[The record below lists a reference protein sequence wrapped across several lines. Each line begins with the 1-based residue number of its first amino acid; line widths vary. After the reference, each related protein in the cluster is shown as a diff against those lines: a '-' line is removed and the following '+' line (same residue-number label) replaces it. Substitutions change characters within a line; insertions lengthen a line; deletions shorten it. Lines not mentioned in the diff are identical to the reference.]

1 MPLNEKPFAAIVEI
15 CLERIKEGESVESC
29 LSSFPEHAKRL
40 APLLNAAS
48 FSMDIKTPQP
58 NPKAKSQGRER
69 VIAASERLRKKSNS
83 VTDETKSPLL
93 RYARRMIN
101 SVRAYFVPKEKPNM
115 KLTYRIAIYAVITM
129 VLGSFFSVS
138 ASAESLPGDPLYS
151 MKRSWENAQLALTF
165 NENAREKLETQFNG
179 KRINEIQALLSQGS
193 AEKVEF
199 TGSITEMSD
208 PIWNIAGFPVRLG
221 PDTEV
226 EGEMEIGTV
235 VDVEALTQEDGTLL
249 AVEIEESSGEDMEDD
264 SPQGPLPTEIDDD
277 LDDDSDDD
285 EMDDDDDDMDDDA
298 GDDMDDDDDDMDD
311 DADDDMDD
319 DDDDEDD
326 ADDDDEDMDDDA
338 GDDMDDDDDDDDMDD
353 DDDDDMDEDA
363 GDDMDGDDDD
373 DDEDDDDEDD

>member
-58 NPKAKSQGRER
+58 DPKAKSQGRER
-69 VIAASERLRKKSNS
+69 VIAASERLRKRSNS

-129 VLGSFFSVS
+129 VLGSFFSVN

-151 MKRSWENAQLALTF
+151 MKRSWENAQLALTL
-165 NENAREKLETQFNG
+165 NENAREKLETQFNV

-235 VDVEALTQEDGTLL
+235 VNVEALTQEDGTLL
-249 AVEIEESSGEDMEDD
+249 AVEVEESSGEDMEDD
-264 SPQGPLPTEIDDD
+264 SPQGPLPMEIDDD

-285 EMDDDDDDMDDDA
+285 DMDDDPEDEMDDGYDDDDA
-298 GDDMDDDDDDMDD
+298 GDDMDDD

-319 DDDDEDD
+319 DDDDD
-326 ADDDDEDMDDDA
+326 DMDDDDA
-338 GDDMDDDDDDDDMDD
+338 DDDMDDDDDDDDMDD
-353 DDDDDMDEDA
+353 DDDSDDMD
-363 GDDMDGDDDD
+363 DDDENDSDDEADD
-373 DDEDDDDEDD
+373 DDEDD